1 MITSRAFLFVSS
13 LSAAFAAFTACSSTD
28 EEFGTVEG
36 FCESWAAA
44 ACSAEVVSACQAA
57 DVEACRNSQLD
68 FCLRGLPSEGFSGAR
83 AEQCIDAV
91 QAAYEDA
98 DITSAELGTV
108 LRFAAP
114 CDQLVRGPREAG
126 DDCQSRRDCNG
137 PSGFE
142 CIYKGDQTTGLCA
155 VPERVGPGQDC
166 SATNAVCDSGFYCN
180 GENCIAGE
188 ATGERCANTAQ
199 CGPSDY
205 CGITSVC
212 EPRRAVD
219 ATCGFDEQ
227 CASGLCYQFS
237 ATEQVC
243 ADRLRLSRSE
253 PICEDLR

>member
-1 MITSRAFLFVSS
+1 MRKTAAFLFLT
-13 LSAAFAAFTACSSTD
+13 LSAALAACVSSDDD
-28 EEFGTVEG
+28 ELESVDG
-36 FCESWAAA
+36 FCEAWADA

-57 DVEACRNSQLD
+57 DVGACRESQLA
-68 FCLRGLPSEGFSGAR
+68 FCLRGLPAEGFSGAR
-83 AEQCIDAV
+83 AEQCIEAV

-98 DITSAELGTV
+98 DITSDELGTV

-114 CDQLVRGPREAG
+114 CDQLVRGPREEG
-126 DDCQSRRDCNG
+126 DVCQSRQDCNAPG
-137 PSGFE
+137 GFD
-142 CIYKGDQTTGLCA
+142 CVFKGDQNMGLCA

-166 SATNAVCDSGFYCN
+166 SAANAVCDPGFYCN

-188 ATGERCANTAQ
+188 ETGEPCANTTQ
-199 CGPSDY
+199 CGPNDY
-205 CGITSVC
+205 CGITSEC

-237 ATEQVC
+237 VNEQVC